1 MIDRDIKQFVLKALL
16 RAKDQPINDD
26 TLRQIVRAAFSHVAI
41 TESDLGQWI
50 QELETAGIITGTSDD
65 VFGLMW
71 ALSLAGKLKAQ
82 QLK

>member
-26 TLRQIVRAAFSHVAI
+26 TLRSLVRSAFAHVAL
-41 TESDLGQWI
+41 TEADLGQWI
-50 QELETAGIITGTSDD
+50 KELETSGIITGTSDD

-71 ALSLAGKLKAQ
+71 GLSLAGKLKAQ